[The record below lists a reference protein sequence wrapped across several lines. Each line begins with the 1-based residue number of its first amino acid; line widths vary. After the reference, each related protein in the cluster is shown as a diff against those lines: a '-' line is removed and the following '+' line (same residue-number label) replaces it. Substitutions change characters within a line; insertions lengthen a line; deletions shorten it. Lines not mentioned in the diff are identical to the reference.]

1 MIGREGPVA
10 GRIGMQW
17 KRSPVHR
24 RLTVVGMVAAAGVVA
39 AAWSVLALPVARGQ
53 AQFPAE
59 TAKAEQAMN
68 ELQTALLATLRSA
81 IEAGGPAAAVDVCRT
96 EARTIAEGVAL
107 KQGIELGRTS
117 HRVRNPA
124 NAPRPWARAIVEGSA
139 GTKAA
144 AGQIRV
150 VDLGERVGV
159 LRPIGTAEMCTR
171 CHGAAPDVK
180 RNLGEALTTAYP
192 QDRAVGFAAG
202 DLRGWFWAEVPKA
215 AR

>member
-1 MIGREGPVA
+1 MSWKSSHVRVRRSAVA
-10 GRIGMQW
+10 I
-17 KRSPVHR
+17 
-24 RLTVVGMVAAAGVVA
+24 LAAA
-39 AAWSVLALPVARGQ
+39 SVLGAAFSVRALADGPGQ
-53 AQFPAE
+53 TSFAAE

-68 ELQTALLATLRSA
+68 ELQTSLLGKLRSA
-81 IEAGGPAAAVDVCRT
+81 MEAGGPAAAVEVCRT
-96 EARTIAEGVAL
+96 EARTIAEAVAL

-139 GTKAA
+139 GAKAA
-144 AGQIRV
+144 AEQIRV

-159 LRPIGTAEMCTR
+159 LRPIGTADMCTR

-180 RNLGEALTTAYP
+180 RNLGEALTSAYP

-202 DLRGWFWAEVPKA
+202 DLRGWFWAEVPKGVK
-215 AR
+215 